1 MQCIKCGRD
10 VEPDQVFCNSC
21 KETMA
26 KYPVRPGVVVQLPR
40 RTETVVKK
48 QPSRRRATLSAE
60 EQLILLRRAVRRL
73 AVLAVLLLAAVIGLS
88 WLTVSL
94 YRESENKVLPGQN
107 YYSATT
113 PAETTE
119 PAAETTEDPEYG
131 MAG

>member
-40 RTETVVKK
+40 RTETVGKK
-48 QPSRRRATLSAE
+48 QPSRRRPTLSAE
-60 EQLILLRRAVRRL
+60 EQLVLLRRAVRRL

-88 WLTVSL
+88 WLTVDL
-94 YRESENKVLPGQN
+94 YRESERKVLPGQN

-113 PAETTE
+113 PAETEE
-119 PAAETTEDPEYG
+119 PTVETTQDPEYG

>member
-1 MQCIKCGRD
+1 MQCMKCGRD
-10 VEPDQVFCNSC
+10 TEPDQVFCGSC

-40 RTETVVKK
+40 RTEAVVKK
-48 QPSRRRATLSAE
+48 QPSRRRVSLTAE
-60 EQLILLRRAVRRL
+60 EQVQLLRRAVRRL
-73 AVLAVLLLAAVIGLS
+73 ALLCVLLLAAVIGLS
-88 WLTVSL
+88 WLTVNL
-94 YRESENKVLPGQN
+94 YRDSEEKVLPGQN

-119 PAAETTEDPEYG
+119 PVVETTEDPEYG